1 MEESFEFRAYSFSEL
16 AQLYN
21 PHVHPRT
28 AVRTLQIWI
37 DRYPGLRDRL
47 TGAGMVQK
55 TRILTPMQVAMIVKA
70 LGTP

>member
-1 MEESFEFRAYSFSEL
+1 MEESFEIRAYGLSEL

-28 AVRTLQIWI
+28 AVRTLQQWI

-47 TGAGMVQK
+47 TGAGMVRK
-55 TRILTPMQVAMIVKA
+55 TRILTPMQVEMIVKA